1 MMTRRAFSCA
11 GLWTGVLA
19 MLGLSSCESP
29 APVEDLVAG
38 EDLFSV
44 GYSYGGG
51 MDGGTD
57 SIELTRDRG
66 AALATR
72 TRKETWNG
80 REKTTKKR
88 LDAAVFVEFEQL
100 VVDFDLRAA
109 SECPDSELIALDA
122 PTTSV
127 TFAYVDEDG
136 GMEVDGMFTVSSQQD
151 IDDLQREGFR
161 KACAMLKQLAGD

>member
-51 MDGGTD
+51 MD
-57 SIELTRDRG
+57 
-66 AALATR
+66 
-72 TRKETWNG
+72 
-80 REKTTKKR
+80 
-88 LDAAVFVEFEQL
+88 
-100 VVDFDLRAA
+100 
-109 SECPDSELIALDA
+109 
-122 PTTSV
+122 
-127 TFAYVDEDG
+127 
-136 GMEVDGMFTVSSQQD
+136 VDGMFTVSSQQD